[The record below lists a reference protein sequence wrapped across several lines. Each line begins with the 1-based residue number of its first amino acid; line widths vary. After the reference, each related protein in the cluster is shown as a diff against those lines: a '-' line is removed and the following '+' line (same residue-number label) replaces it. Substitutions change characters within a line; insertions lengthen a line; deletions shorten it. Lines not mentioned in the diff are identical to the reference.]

1 MGGPDVATDLTSP
14 PATRRRVV
22 TVDEANNSTQS
33 DYLQEYGVPSLIEKY
48 LHNLH
53 RFAATVGASHAQ
65 RLPIFIA
72 DAITWRDTNWWRQ
85 RQRDG
90 HRERA
95 DAGRWRHASDW
106 RGLHRKWDSPLV
118 YHYGQHW
125 LHRASAKDWSSTR
138 PAFIESAFAMIGCQ
152 RSLKEQREP
161 PEPEHARK
169 RARVVIDPPVQWEK
183 SVNQA
188 VPIEILGDSAVV
200 VAWINGTAQ
209 VDTWRFIPAVS
220 NIMEILHTSWTTEHI
235 VPRLRHLPWCRHVYR
250 ELNKDADAMATKALE
265 QNTRQIEFNGDI
277 AIARP
282 MYIKVFS
289 MVDGG
294 TL

>member
-169 RARVVIDPPVQWEK
+169 KARVVIDLPV
-183 SVNQA
+183 SRC
-188 VPIEILGDSAVV
+188 
-200 VAWINGTAQ
+200 NGRSQ
-209 VDTWRFIPAVS
+209 
-220 NIMEILHTSWTTEHI
+220 
-235 VPRLRHLPWCRHVYR
+235 
-250 ELNKDADAMATKALE
+250 
-265 QNTRQIEFNGDI
+265 
-277 AIARP
+277 
-282 MYIKVFS
+282 
-289 MVDGG
+289 
-294 TL
+294 